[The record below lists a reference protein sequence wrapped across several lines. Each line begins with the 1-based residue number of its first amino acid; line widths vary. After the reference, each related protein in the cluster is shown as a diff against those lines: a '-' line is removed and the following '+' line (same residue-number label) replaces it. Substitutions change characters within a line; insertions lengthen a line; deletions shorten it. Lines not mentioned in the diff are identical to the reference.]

1 MHAIRAQSASKT
13 IQKPICVANCVANED
28 GLRGR
33 GRERKT
39 KKETKSDV
47 AIGMSKKDSEN

>member
-1 MHAIRAQSASKT
+1 MPYGCNQP
-13 IQKPICVANCVANED
+13 QKRFKSLFAYQAAWQMRMDCVA
-28 GLRGR
+28 GG
-33 GRERKT
+33 ERKT